1 LPYLL
6 RQLFLPTSLVAAG
19 DFNAAQALRMSRA
32 LCGYALSNID
42 ITTCDEPL
50 YTATNKDHSGRTV
63 ADAFHHLPSRREL
76 PDYYEFTKMPI
87 ALDAIEGK
95 LKRHEFPNLT
105 TLESYFKRMIQ
116 NAKEYNEKGSQVYD
130 DAERIRKALSNFM
143 TKTNPAYK
151 LIPGYVAFPTPLPGQ
166 ADGAAS
172 DEDADGEPDPEI
184 EAASAIKKR
193 GRPPKNP
200 QAQRSSA
207 TPALSERSYAGVSFE
222 GLTFQQ
228 AQEKIVE
235 DLIRQKES
243 PEFVDTFP
251 SNLNSIDASQ
261 RRVCGI

>member
-1 LPYLL
+1 
-6 RQLFLPTSLVAAG
+6 
-19 DFNAAQALRMSRA
+19 
-32 LCGYALSNID
+32 
-42 ITTCDEPL
+42 
-50 YTATNKDHSGRTV
+50 
-63 ADAFHHLPSRREL
+63 
-76 PDYYEFTKMPI
+76 
-87 ALDAIEGK
+87 
-95 LKRHEFPNLT
+95 
-105 TLESYFKRMIQ
+105 MIQ

-166 ADGAAS
+166 VDGTAS

-184 EAASAIKKR
+184 EAATVIKKR

-243 PEFVDTFP
+243 PEFVDTLP